1 MQNKKY
7 SGLLWILSFL
17 PLVLILLC
25 YTNLPQQVPLQWG
38 FDGVVRYGEKKEL
51 LLIGG
56 LSVIMGPMFLYLPRI
71 DPRQENYKRFQRYY
85 ELLSL
90 MTMGVLVL
98 VTLMILSESFWPGR
112 IVVYQAVT
120 ILVSVLFLTL
130 GNLLPKVK
138 NNFFMGVRTPW
149 TLSDPD
155 VWNRTNRLCGKL
167 FFAAGLYGIP
177 AALLLPEKVLFWS
190 LMTAILAAALIPCV
204 CSYFWYRQKMEKC
217 RGSESGYAADITA
230 GKNSETGECSCR
242 DFAAVLNCL

>member
-120 ILVSVLFLTL
+120 TLVSVLFLTL

-138 NNFFMGVRTPW
+138 NNFFMGVRTPGPCP
-149 TLSDPD
+149 TRMFGTGPIA
-155 VWNRTNRLCGKL
+155 C
-167 FFAAGLYGIP
+167 AA
-177 AALLLPEKVLFWS
+177 
-190 LMTAILAAALIPCV
+190 
-204 CSYFWYRQKMEKC
+204 SYFLRQDFMGYPPHCCC
-217 RGSESGYAADITA
+217 RKRSFFGA
-230 GKNSETGECSCR
+230 
-242 DFAAVLNCL
+242 